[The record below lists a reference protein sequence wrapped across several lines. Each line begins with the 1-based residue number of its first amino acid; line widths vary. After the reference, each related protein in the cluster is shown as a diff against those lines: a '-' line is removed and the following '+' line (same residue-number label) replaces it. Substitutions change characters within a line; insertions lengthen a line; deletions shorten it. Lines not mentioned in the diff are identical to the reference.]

1 MRSVVPVM
9 PLSHGCRMLLLLLL
23 LLIVGVAVGV
33 VAFVAVVVGVVVVVV
48 VADGGIRKLMKLLF
62 ATLDGTALLTTA
74 VLSTRRPRQHQR
86 RNAEMF
92 MAAALG

>member
-48 VADGGIRKLMKLLF
+48 VADSWSCRRCC
-62 ATLDGTALLTTA
+62 A
-74 VLSTRRPRQHQR
+74 VRRCCVARHCWQSLAAPAMPFRCRHRHQ
-86 RNAEMF
+86 
-92 MAAALG
+92 AASIAAVA